1 MNAPLIDISGVTVS
15 TLTIDG
21 EDTTDQAHVITIKD
35 EHGSEVT
42 VTITYGKITGSTW
55 QKRS

>member
-1 MNAPLIDISGVTVS
+1 MNGTLIDISGVTVS
-15 TLTIDG
+15 TLTING

-55 QKRS
+55 KR